1 MNYNTKTKLKLA
13 SYIDC
18 TALIIITF
26 ILSFILFTIKVD
38 RIWLGLVFSC
48 IFSFGMSIIY
58 IRITNKNL
66 NKTGKSIRKA
76 AEDIWLCDS
85 GLLMG
90 QFGTLAITAQRLWL
104 SGNIKYELVGDS
116 YGKITDEMLFIIR
129 LPYTESVNAKTILE
143 KWDMA
148 NKIGMKKVIIATTA
162 FFDKEAL
169 RLQSLL
175 KTPEIVL
182 MDIEKLSMLF
192 NPENEKIIPPDK
204 IKGYI
209 RMAKKS
215 FKPVRRK
222 GFIQKLLFLRYG
234 LVAILLFAM
243 STITPFATW
252 YRIAA
257 IVCLGL
263 AIGLGIVKFKS
274 KPKAKVL

>member
-26 ILSFILFTIKVD
+26 VLSFILFTIKVD
-38 RIWLGLVFSC
+38 RVWLGLLLSSL
-48 IFSFGMSIIY
+48 FSFGMSFIY
-58 IRITNKNL
+58 IRITNKSL
-66 NKTGKSIRKA
+66 NKTGRFIRKA

-90 QFGTLAITAQRLWL
+90 QFGALALTAQKLWL
-104 SGNIKYELVGDS
+104 KKDIKYELVGDS
-116 YGKITDEMLFIIR
+116 YGKTSDEMLFIIR
-129 LPYTESVNAKTILE
+129 LPYANSVSVQTVLE
-143 KWDMA
+143 KWDIA
-148 NKIGMKKVIIATTA
+148 NKIGTKKVIIAATA

-182 MDIEKLSMLF
+182 MDIEQLNMLF

-209 RMAKKS
+209 KMAKKS

-222 GFIQKLLFLRYG
+222 GFLQKLLFLRYS

-257 IVCLGL
+257 TVCLVL
-263 AIGLGIVKFKS
+263 AIGLGVVKFKA
-274 KPKAKVL
+274 KPKARPL